1 VAKDRKVSEEKANA
15 AALTEDQVRNWLM
28 ENPDFLS
35 ENNDLFAANLPEAR
49 VSEEGVVNMQSFLLE
64 KLQKETRDLKDL
76 QGNLVAAARGNLHT
90 QSIVHQ
96 SVLELLE
103 ATSFNQFVHILTQ
116 DLPDVLEVDVM
127 TLCIEDSPISFPD
140 MTGLQRLKAG
150 SVDRVYW
157 PENNVVMRTDAPNSK
172 AVFGPA
178 KDLVS
183 SDCLIR
189 LEVPALQADALLG
202 IGSREQDHFHPEQ
215 GTELIE
221 FFACCT
227 ESLLRLW
234 VENGLG
240 HRDA

>member
-1 VAKDRKVSEEKANA
+1 MAKDRKIKDAKSAEAP
-15 AALTEDQVRNWLM
+15 LTEDQVRKWLTD
-28 ENPDFLS
+28 NPEFLS

-64 KLQKETRDLKDL
+64 KLQRETRDLKSL
-76 QGNLVAAARGNLHT
+76 QGDLVAAARGNLHT
-90 QSIVHQ
+90 QSIVHR
-96 SVLELLE
+96 SILEILE
-103 ATSFNQFVHILTQ
+103 ATSFGQFVHILTQ
-116 DLPDVLEVDVM
+116 DLPDVLEVDVI
-127 TLCIEDSPISFPD
+127 TLCIEDSPIKFPD

-157 PENNVVMRTDAPNSK
+157 PENNIVMRTDAPTSK

-178 KDLVS
+178 KDLVQ

-189 LEVPALQADALLG
+189 LDVPALQAGALLG
-202 IGSREQDHFHPEQ
+202 IGSRDKDHFHYDQ

-221 FFACCT
+221 FFASCT

-234 VENGLG
+234 IENGAG
-240 HRDA
+240 